1 METPLQ
7 AVLFDLWETL
17 ITDAPEL
24 QRARQLWRAANV
36 HTVLDAA
43 GLSPDTSVI
52 DKALDATL
60 HALSLM
66 HDAGTDTDA
75 RGRVHLFLAEYEKLG
90 GFLPGER
97 THEMLEEAICTMP
110 EGLYP
115 RRMPA
120 AVETLT
126 AIRARGLKTGLISNA
141 GITTAPTLRT
151 MLGHYE
157 LLPLLDVFVFSDEA
171 QLAKPSLALFEAALK
186 ALNCEAAE
194 TVFVG
199 DSPAHDVVGAH
210 AAGLQAIV
218 IGRKQIDGITPDGRI
233 KDLGGLLD
241 LILNPA

>member
-1 METPLQ
+1 LQ

-17 ITDAPEL
+17 ITDSSEL

-43 GLSPDTSVI
+43 GLTPDTDVI
-52 DKALDATL
+52 DKALGATL
-60 HALSLM
+60 HALSLK

-90 GFLPGER
+90 GALPAER

-115 RRMPA
+115 RRMPD
-120 AVETLT
+120 AVETLS

-151 MLGHYE
+151 LLRHYE
-157 LLPLLDVFVFSDEA
+157 LLPLLDVLVFSDEA
-171 QLAKPSLALFEAALK
+171 QLAKPSLALFEGALK
-186 ALNCEAAE
+186 ALGCEATE
-194 TVFVG
+194 TLFVG

-210 AAGLQAIV
+210 AAGMQAIV
-218 IGRKQIDGITPDGRI
+218 IGRKEIDGIPPDARI
-233 KDLGGLLD
+233 QELGDLLD
-241 LILNPA
+241 LLA